1 MAGVEQN
8 DQVITLA
15 TTNYANHLDWAL
27 ADRPGRFDARVAFD
41 HPDQKARTRILSKYL
56 GYCESEALDIGAIA
70 KKTEGWSG
78 AYLRE
83 LVNVSIMLS
92 ADDGAVIKQSHLDG
106 ALEELNE
113 LRDTIA
119 QERGRKR
126 KEDANE
132 SYFG

>member
-1 MAGVEQN
+1 
-8 DQVITLA
+8 
-15 TTNYANHLDWAL
+15 
-27 ADRPGRFDARVAFD
+27 
-41 HPDQKARTRILSKYL
+41 
-56 GYCESEALDIGAIA
+56 
-70 KKTEGWSG
+70 
-78 AYLRE
+78 
-83 LVNVSIMLS
+83 MLS

-126 KEDANE
+126 KEDTTE